1 MNEKALLSYLTHTND
16 FIWTYIVIALLL
28 GVGVYFTYRTRF
40 LQVRMIKEMLRVL
53 KEGRKEKEGISPF
66 QAFAI
71 SMAARVGTGNITG
84 IAIAIAIGGPGAI
97 FWMWIVAIIGSASSF
112 VESTL
117 AQVYKVKDKTGF
129 RGGPAYYMEK
139 GLNKRWMG
147 ILFAI
152 LITISFGIVF
162 NAVQSNTITVAFKN
176 SFGLDRLTVGIVM
189 AVIFAAI
196 IFKGIQAIAKASEY
210 IVVVLAVAY
219 IGIAF
224 FVIVTNI
231 TELPG
236 VISTIVKH
244 AFGFEQ
250 FAGGTLGGALLQGIK
265 RGLFSNEAGMG
276 SAPNAAAT
284 AVTSHPVKQGLI
296 QAFGVLT
303 DTLIICTSTA
313 FLVLFSDAYKTT
325 NLQGIELTQASLSQ
339 HIGPWASGFLAIMI
353 FLFAFSTLIGNYY
366 YGETNIE
373 FLGANKMWLNVYRVA
388 VIGMVLFGSIAKVDL
403 VWGLADI
410 FMGLMVIV
418 NLIAI
423 TMLSK
428 VAFAALKDYT
438 RQKKE
443 GKDPVFYKN
452 AVPNNE
458 KIECWDDEPATLK
471 KESNR
476 INQKSSG
483 QLIRAFFF
491 MSKIQV

>member
-40 LQVRMIKEMLRVL
+40 LQVRMIKEMVRVL

-162 NAVQSNTITVAFKN
+162 NAVQSNTITVAFEN

-210 IVVVLAVAY
+210 IVVVLALAY

-373 FLGANKMWLNVYRVA
+373 FLGANKAWLNIYRIA
-388 VIGMVLFGSIAKVDL
+388 VIGMVLFGAVATVPL
-403 VWGLADI
+403 VWGLADL

-452 AVPNNE
+452 VVPNNE
-458 KIECWDDEPATLK
+458 KIECWDDEPASLK
-471 KESNR
+471 KNR
-476 INQKSSG
+476 IG
-483 QLIRAFFF
+483 
-491 MSKIQV
+491 

>member
-28 GVGVYFTYRTRF
+28 GVGLYFTYRTRF
-40 LQVRMIKEMLRVL
+40 MQVRMMKEMLRVL

-162 NAVQSNTITVAFKN
+162 NAVQSNTISVAFKN

-189 AVIFAAI
+189 AVIIAAI

-339 HIGPWASGFLAIMI
+339 HIGPWASSFLAIMI

-373 FLGANKMWLNVYRVA
+373 FLGANKIWLNIYRIA
-388 VIGMVLFGSIAKVDL
+388 VIGMVLFGSVATVPL
-403 VWGLADI
+403 VWGLADL

-458 KIECWDDEPATLK
+458 KIECWNDEPAALK
-471 KESNR
+471 K
-476 INQKSSG
+476 NQIG
-483 QLIRAFFF
+483 
-491 MSKIQV
+491 

>member
-1 MNEKALLSYLTHTND
+1 MNEKALVSYLTHTND

-28 GVGVYFTYRTRF
+28 GVGVFFTYKTRF
-40 LQVRMIKEMLRVL
+40 MQIRMMKEMLLVL
-53 KEGRKEKEGISPF
+53 KEGRKEKVGISPF

-97 FWMWIVAIIGSASSF
+97 FWMWVVAIIGSASSF

-147 ILFAI
+147 VLFAI

-162 NAVQSNTITVAFKN
+162 NAVQSNTITVAFNN
-176 SFGLDRLTVGIVM
+176 SFGLDRLTVGIIM

-196 IFKGIQAIAKASEY
+196 IFKGIKAIAKASEY

-224 FVIVTNI
+224 FVMITNI

-313 FLVLFSDAYKTT
+313 FIVLFSDAYKTT
-325 NLQGIELTQASLSQ
+325 NLKGIELTQASLSQ

-373 FLGANKMWLNVYRVA
+373 FLKSNKIWLNVYRVA
-388 VIGMVLFGSIAKVDL
+388 VIGMVLFGAVAKVDL
-403 VWGLADI
+403 VWGLADL

-428 VAFAALKDYT
+428 VAFAALKDYM
-438 RQKKE
+438 RQKKA
-443 GKDPVFYKN
+443 GKDPVFHKS

-458 KIECWDDEPATLK
+458 HIDCWDDESVSLK
-471 KESNR
+471 K
-476 INQKSSG
+476 NQIG
-483 QLIRAFFF
+483 
-491 MSKIQV
+491 